1 MGERDDLILV
11 IDQGTTGSK
20 VLLMDGSSR
29 ICGRAYREITQYYPK
44 AGWVEHDLAEIWT
57 GIVDLISQVLSGV
70 DVRRVKALALTNQRE
85 TVAVWDRASG
95 QPLAPAVV
103 WQCRRS
109 ADICQDLIEQGY
121 NELFRRKTG
130 LKIDPY
136 FSGTKVKWLL
146 DNTNG
151 LREKAV
157 KGQVCIGT
165 IDSWLLWNLTG
176 GQVFATD
183 YSNASRTLFYNI
195 YTLEWDLELL
205 EILGIPAAALPEV
218 NPSSC
223 FYGKTVAVGKLPA
236 GVAITGVIGDSQ
248 GALFGEACFRPGM
261 AKATYGTGTSLM
273 MFAGKKPVLPPEGL
287 VATLAWGLGNE
298 PAYALEGVIN
308 VTGATMQ
315 WLRDGL
321 GILDDVA
328 RSGEIAQS
336 LAGNDGVYLVPAFV
350 GLGAPYWDMNA
361 RGLICGLTRST
372 TRAHLIRAGLESIA
386 YQVREVVDLMEKSGL
401 KLDSLRADGG
411 AAANEFLMQFQ
422 ADLLNVEV
430 ARPPLRE
437 VSALGA
443 VYLAG
448 LEAGFWR
455 DTEEIAA
462 AWQAEKKFRPEM
474 SEAERTELFRQWQA
488 AVQRA
493 LSGN

>member
-1 MGERDDLILV
+1 MGENGDLILV

-44 AGWVEHDLAEIWT
+44 AGWVEHDLTEIWN
-57 GIVDLISQVLSGV
+57 GIVALISQVLSGV
-70 DVRRVKALALTNQRE
+70 DPRRVKALALTNQRE
-85 TVAVWDRASG
+85 TVAVWDKASG
-95 QPLAPAVV
+95 GPLAPAVV

-109 ADICQDLIEQGY
+109 ADLCQDLIEQGY
-121 NELFRRKTG
+121 NDLFRRKTG

-146 DNTNG
+146 DNVSG

-176 GQVFATD
+176 GKVFATD

-195 YTLEWDLELL
+195 YELRWDQELL
-205 EILGIPAAALPEV
+205 DILGIPAAALPEV
-218 NPSSC
+218 NPSSYH
-223 FYGKTVAVGKLPA
+223 YGKTVEVGGLPA
-236 GVAITGVIGDSQ
+236 GVPITGVIGDSQ

-273 MFAGKKPVLPPEGL
+273 MFAGEQPVLPSEGL
-287 VATLAWGLGNE
+287 VATLAWGLGKE

-321 GILDDVA
+321 GILDDVVK
-328 RSGEIAQS
+328 SGEIAQS
-336 LAGNDGVYLVPAFV
+336 LSGNDGVYLVPAFV
-350 GLGAPYWDMNA
+350 GLGAPHWDMNA

-386 YQVREVVDLMEKSGL
+386 YQVREVVDLMQQSGI

-422 ADLLNVEV
+422 ADILNVEV
-430 ARPPLRE
+430 TRPPIRE

-448 LEAGFWR
+448 LGVGFWR

-462 AWQAEKKFRPEM
+462 AWEAEKKFRPQM
-474 SEAERTELFRQWQA
+474 PEAERAELFRQWQA
-488 AVQRA
+488 AVQRT
-493 LSGN
+493 LNRN

>member
-336 LAGNDGVYLVPAFV
+336 LSGNDGVYLVPAFV

>member
-57 GIVDLISQVLSGV
+57 RIVDLISQVLSGV

-336 LAGNDGVYLVPAFV
+336 LSGNDGVYLVPAFV

>member
-1 MGERDDLILV
+1 VGERDDLILV

-336 LAGNDGVYLVPAFV
+336 LSGNDGVYLVPAFV

-474 SEAERTELFRQWQA
+474 SEVERTELFRQWQA